1 VREAHKRVDPTL
13 DPVPG
18 NEDHLVACL
27 LAPEVRRRL
36 WSELRSGVAP
46 DAARK
51 DVMKEEGV
59 A

>member
-18 NEDHLVACL
+18 DHDHAVACL
-27 LAPEVRRRL
+27 LAPETRRRL
-36 WSELRSGVAP
+36 WSELSSGVRP
-46 DAARK
+46 DDARK
-51 DVMKEEGV
+51 DVMEEGV